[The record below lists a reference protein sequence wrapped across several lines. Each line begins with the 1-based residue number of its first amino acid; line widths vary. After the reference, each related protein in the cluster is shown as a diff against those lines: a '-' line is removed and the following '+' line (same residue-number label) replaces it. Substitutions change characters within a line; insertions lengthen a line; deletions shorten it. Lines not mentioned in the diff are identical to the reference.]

1 MGGVPINSL
10 QDLLLL
16 REIKNRANMGYSAIK
31 AMADGV
37 ALGIEEQRENAKKKK
52 EQEDLFANLG
62 KLSGNTNS
70 NKITTSINEKGQASY
85 RIEPRDKEDVLKIK
99 REQRL
104 TDQYA
109 LNNATKL
116 RQEFINRPEVKDYV
130 TVSTNVKAMEGLLKT
145 AVDTNSAENFV
156 AIDQGLITMYNK
168 LTDPASVVR
177 ESEYARTPGN
187 LPIVNRIY
195 GAIGKLQQGGA
206 GLTNEDRQA
215 LVDGAKIILKER
227 GNQYN
232 STLNDY
238 VDLSS
243 QYGLDKNMIVRGME
257 PFEPSNKKIE
267 VYLNTSNPS
276 SDIKAKYNALRGQ
289 GISAAEAK
297 KRLGL

>member
-257 PFEPSNKKIE
+257 PFEPSNKTIE